1 MVGALAMCL
10 GFGASATTYKIKTI
24 TGVSDYECFENGCKF
39 QSFNAW
45 CWLSGTGDITCSGPE
60 VPLYR
65 APNTELAAKI
75 DFLTVRQQGVFPLQC
90 TLGDGQQRNGKMA
103 FTGYVKMGDTK
114 SGLTI
119 ERNTGSA
126 HSIVEDA
133 SPISIKDFNRS
144 WITSFLPTYVT
155 CPAGLGEFDAYVYQT
170 LRARLPDAGKTKIH
184 RREAYLIYEPVGAVT
199 RVQLQ
204 PASFKLTGP
213 VGKYIEVQTRIS
225 VDVEDSTKISVE
237 WPSADMVEY
246 ENGGRWTGKLVN
258 ELTVT
263 GGLAYR
269 DQKIRLRS
277 ATPMSKTISIPVT
290 VTVD

>member
-1 MVGALAMCL
+1 MVGALALCL

-24 TGVSDYECFENGCKF
+24 YSVRDRACFEDGCRYVPY
-39 QSFNAW
+39 NAW
-45 CWLSGTGDITCSGPE
+45 CWLSGTGKTMCSGQE
-60 VPLYR
+60 VPIYLTNPDTSANINY
-65 APNTELAAKI
+65 
-75 DFLTVRQQGVFPLQC
+75 LTVRQQGVFPLKC
-90 TLGDGQQRNGKMA
+90 TLGDGQQRNGEMA
-103 FTGYVKMGDTK
+103 VTGYVKMGDTK

-119 ERNTGSA
+119 ERNTGTA
-126 HSIVEDA
+126 HSIEKDA
-133 SPISIKDFNRS
+133 SPISIKDFNRT
-144 WITSFLPTYVT
+144 WLTSFLPTYVT
-155 CPAGLGEFDAYVYQT
+155 CPAGLGEFDASVYQE
-170 LRARLPDAGKTKIH
+170 LRATLPDAGKTKIH
-184 RREAYLIYEPVGAVT
+184 GRDVYLIYEPVGAVT

-213 VGKYIEVQTRIS
+213 VGKYIVVQTRIS
-225 VDVEDSTKISVE
+225 VDVEDSSKISVE

-246 ENGGRWTGKLVN
+246 ENGGRWTDKLVN

-277 ATPMSKTISIPVT
+277 ATPRSKTISIPVT